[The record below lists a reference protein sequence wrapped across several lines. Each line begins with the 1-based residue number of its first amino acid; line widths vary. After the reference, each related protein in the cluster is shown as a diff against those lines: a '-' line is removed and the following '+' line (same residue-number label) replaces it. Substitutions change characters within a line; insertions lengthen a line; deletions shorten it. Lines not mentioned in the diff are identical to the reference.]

1 MFNPAITL
9 IIIAKWKKKY
19 LSQTCLA
26 ESVVGGMFCIDRYY
40 SLPSIYFRAGL
51 TIIRVKVKGEP
62 KELVGFC
69 LLLLLIRMVN
79 KGSRK
84 LDLLDSIQ
92 QGLTSDPPTFQ
103 RSCILCKPLCQRV
116 FEQAVQGLTLSLP
129 LREEQRLFLQNV
141 SLSSTCFVITAL
153 MLDSI

>member
-1 MFNPAITL
+1 MFNPVITL

-19 LSQTCLA
+19 LSLTCLA

-62 KELVGFC
+62 KELVGCC

-79 KGSRK
+79 KGSK
-84 LDLLDSIQ
+84 KFDLLDSIQ

-103 RSCILCKPLCQRV
+103 RSCLLGKPLWAGCSG
-116 FEQAVQGLTLSLP
+116 FDPFFASLRAFP
-129 LREEQRLFLQNV
+129 AECESFLNLLCNHSIDAWFHLR
-141 SLSSTCFVITAL
+141 
-153 MLDSI
+153 